1 MSKYTEEFRRSAI
14 ELMKQVGIT
23 KACKELKVSHCTIYR
38 WCRELEG
45 SIPEPEEQ
53 VVEDLD
59 AILKQQAETLP
70 SSDVPAEKA
79 AEEDASEASDTIAT
93 AMAML
98 VIENTHLR
106 EVIKHLRGTIS
117 GLSDHIL
124 L

>member
-45 SIPEPEEQ
+45 SIPEPEEP

-59 AILKQQAETLP
+59 AILKQQVETLP
-70 SSDVPAEKA
+70 SSDVPAEEA

>member
-45 SIPEPEEQ
+45 SIPEPEEP

-59 AILKQQAETLP
+59 AILKQQVETLP
-70 SSDVPAEKA
+70 SSDMPAEEA